1 MKLPPEILTGT
12 EVRLL
17 LDACSR
23 RCPTGIRNRALI
35 AVLYRTGLRISEAL
49 ALRRSDVDGDA
60 GTVRVLHGKG
70 DKARTVGLDPGG
82 FGLLDLWLVRRSRLY
97 FHANGHTPL
106 FCTLKG
112 GPINSSY
119 IRRLLPRLAA
129 KTGIAKRVHA
139 HGLRHTHAAELAA
152 ENVPV
157 NVIQRQ
163 LGHSSLTTTSEYLNH
178 VAPQDVISA
187 MQGRVW
193 HQLAGRDGKG
203 SP

>member
-1 MKLPPEILTGT
+1 MKLPPEILTGA
-12 EVRLL
+12 EVRQL

-49 ALRRSDVDGDA
+49 ALRRTDVDGDA

-70 DKARTVGLDPGG
+70 NRSRTVGLDQGG
-82 FGLLDLWLVRRSRLY
+82 FGLLDLWIVRRSRLY
-97 FHANGHTPL
+97 FHSNGHTPL

-112 GPINSSY
+112 RPINSSY

-129 KTGIAKRVHA
+129 KTGIVKRIHA
-139 HGLRHTHAAELAA
+139 HGFRHTHAAELAA

-163 LGHSSLTTTSEYLNH
+163 LGHSSLATTSDYLDH
-178 VAPQDVISA
+178 VAPQDVIAA
-187 MQGRVW
+187 MKGRVW
-193 HQLAGRDGKG
+193 HQLAGRDDEG
-203 SP
+203 

>member
-163 LGHSSLTTTSEYLNH
+163 LGHSSLTTTSESLNH
-178 VAPQDVISA
+178 VAPQDVLSA